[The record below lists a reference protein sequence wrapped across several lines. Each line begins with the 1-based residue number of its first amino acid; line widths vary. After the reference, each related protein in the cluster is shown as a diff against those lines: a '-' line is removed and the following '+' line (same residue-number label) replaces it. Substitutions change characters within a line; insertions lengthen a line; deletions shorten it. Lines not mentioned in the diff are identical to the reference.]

1 MAAQTQI
8 KTSEQ
13 ANFHHFV
20 MDIAWFG
27 LAAAATS
34 RFLSVYA
41 IRLGATPA
49 DFGWISS
56 LPALILLGS
65 ASASAWW
72 RRRYGDP
79 VRAMFLPGLL
89 MRFLFLLPALAP
101 FLPVRWQPLWLILSV
116 AIPAIP
122 QGVANVA
129 FTVVL
134 RESINP
140 ERMTSLLSRRQLA
153 LNITVG
159 VGALAFGLWLEK
171 APFPLNYQVMFVL
184 AFVFALASLWHCMR
198 IRVDEPCE
206 LPQVATSAP
215 KQTTNPW
222 RSRGFLA
229 RRLRRCCDPFRL
241 LRHHPGDA
249 ALFGQPDG
257 RERGLHGVVRHGRAD
272 CRGACLDDRAARR
285 AQDRH
290 APDDRGGDG
299 RHGDSALIIV
309 LAPTLQ
315 LTLFAAVF
323 SGGGWTAAAGVG
335 LFTFFVENTPADE
348 VTTYSVAYNQV
359 IGLAVF
365 LGPMLGSLLAS
376 GGINLMVVM
385 GLGAVLRLIAGP
397 LVDSSLLTRGRVI
410 RRDPQRHNSID

>member
-49 DFGWISS
+49 DLGWISS

-65 ASASAWW
+65 ASLSAWW
-72 RRRYGDP
+72 RRRYGNP
-79 VRAMFLPGLL
+79 VRALFWPGLL

-134 RESINP
+134 RELIDP
-140 ERMTSLLSRRQLA
+140 EQMTSLLSRRQLA

-159 VGALAFGLWLEK
+159 VGALVFGLWLEK

-184 AFVFALASLWHCMR
+184 AFCFALASLWHCMR

-206 LPQVATSAP
+206 LPTVAASAAP
-215 KQTTNPW
+215 VPHTNPW
-222 RSRGFLA
+222 RSRGFLRVGFVA
-229 RRLRRCCDPFRL
+229 AVIHFAFFVIVPVTPLYL
-241 LRHHPGDA
+241 VNQMGA
-249 ALFGQPDG
+249 NEGYMALFGMI
-257 RERGLHGVVRHGRAD
+257 ELTA
-272 CRGACLDDRAARR
+272 GALASTIAPRVARKIGTR
-285 AQDRH
+285 PMIAV
-290 APDDRGGDG
+290 AMVSTAI
-299 RHGDSALIIV
+299 SALIIV
-309 LAPTLQ
+309 IAPTLQ
-315 LTLFAAVF
+315 LTLLAAIF

-335 LFTFFVENTPADE
+335 LFTFFVENTPAEE

-359 IGLAVF
+359 IGLALF
-365 LGPMLGSLLAS
+365 LGPMLGSTLAS
-376 GGINLMVVM
+376 GGVNLLLVM

-397 LVDSSLLTRGRVI
+397 LVDSSLLTWRGHAHRRRI
-410 RRDPQRHNSID
+410 RHAA

>member
-1 MAAQTQI
+1 MAAQKQI

-49 DFGWISS
+49 DLGWISS

-65 ASASAWW
+65 ASMSAWW

-79 VRAMFLPGLL
+79 VRALFWPGLL

-134 RESINP
+134 RESIDP
-140 ERMTSLLSRRQLA
+140 GRLTSLLSRRQLA
-153 LNITVG
+153 LNIAVG

-184 AFVFALASLWHCMR
+184 AFVFALASLWHCMH
-198 IRVDEPCE
+198 IRVDEVCE
-206 LPQVATSAP
+206 LPQVAASAP

-222 RSRGFLA
+222 RSRGFLRVGFVA
-229 RRLRRCCDPFRL
+229 AVIHFTFFVIIPVTPLYLVNQMGASEGFM
-241 LRHHPGDA
+241 
-249 ALFGQPDG
+249 ALFGMV
-257 RERGLHGVVRHGRAD
+257 ELTA
-272 CRGACLDDRAARR
+272 GALASMI
-285 AQDRH
+285 
-290 APDDRGGDG
+290 APRVANKIGTRPMIAVAMVSTAISG
-299 RHGDSALIIV
+299 LIIV
-309 LAPTLQ
+309 LAPTLP
-315 LTLFAAVF
+315 LTLLAAVF

-335 LFTFFVENTPADE
+335 LFTFFVENTPAEE

-365 LGPMLGSLLAS
+365 LGPMLGSTLAN
-376 GGINLMVVM
+376 GGVSLILVM
-385 GLGAVLRLIAGP
+385 ALGALLRLIAGP
-397 LVDSSLLTRGRVI
+397 LVNSSLLRRHGRAQ
-410 RRDPQRHNSID
+410 RRTVRHVA